1 MNGGLNKKNIEQENS
16 ITRRRE
22 TGFEVSLKQEAMMKI
37 PFENKWVIGHWK
49 EKKQV
54 MTPNLTEL
62 KKHLDF
68 VLRHSFPGSAIEQVH
83 EHKTE
88 LRREA
93 EMEKLQLI
101 KMIAVNV
108 PPEWKEEKES
118 NRRYRTPDQKITTG

>member
-1 MNGGLNKKNIEQENS
+1 MI
-16 ITRRRE
+16 I
-22 TGFEVSLKQEAMMKI
+22 
-37 PFENKWVIGHWK
+37 
-49 EKKQV
+49 
-54 MTPNLTEL
+54 PNLY
-62 KKHLDF
+62 F
-68 VLRHSFPGSAIEQVH
+68 SFPGSAIEQVH

-118 NRRYRTPDQKITTG
+118 NRC